1 MHTQSRAQQRFY
13 RVGRSLE
20 FLPYSRSRCTLLAGP
35 RARRPP
41 RREAEP
47 PCANKRLQMRCPDG
61 MQCRGGRWRPSD
73 RAIGRRDSVNALVVT
88 QRGRPE
94 NAGVRLAITRA
105 RATGR
110 RRAPPS
116 RASAADQPVAAGSR
130 PSLHHTTAGG
140 VSEARAVR
148 SPRTLHAT
156 TQVATLNGTS
166 DTSGTLRDTLCAELC
181 HVSTPTTEHTDRPHA
196 PL

>member
-20 FLPYSRSRCTLLAGP
+20 FLPYSRSRCTLAHARRAPPDARPSP
-35 RARRPP
+35 RARIRDCKCDAPM
-41 RREAEP
+41 A
-47 PCANKRLQMRCPDG
+47 CSAG
-61 MQCRGGRWRPSD
+61 AGGGGHP
-73 RAIGRRDSVNALVVT
+73 IGRSAGETRSTPSSSRNAE
-88 QRGRPE
+88 GRRTPVYA
-94 NAGVRLAITRA
+94 NTRA

-130 PSLHHTTAGG
+130 PSLHRTTAGG

-148 SPRTLHAT
+148 SPRTLRAT

-166 DTSGTLRDTLCAELC
+166 DTSGTL
-181 HVSTPTTEHTDRPHA
+181 
-196 PL
+196 